1 MDQQGGLR
9 GEASRRYF
17 GQPGRDYFAR
27 QDKDGVWAARFN
39 KFLFAPFISPTDD
52 ILDFGCGGGHL
63 LNVLEAR
70 TKIGIDIN
78 PIARESVGQ
87 KGIKAYA
94 NLEALEEGL
103 SFDRIITSHALEH
116 VPCPYDILVGL
127 RKLLRPQGALVWLS
141 PMDDWRRRLHRSWQA
156 NDFDMHLYAWTP
168 LTIGNLLVTAG
179 YRPQSIEIIT
189 HAFPPRFSK
198 QLWQIHPTLFHLI
211 GRAWAMVS
219 NRRQIRAVATLVA
232 GHD

>member
-1 MDQQGGLR
+1 MMLMDESTKLGSA
-9 GEASRRYF
+9 EEHYM

-39 KFLFAPFISPTDD
+39 QFLFAPFISPTDD

-70 TKIGIDIN
+70 TKVGIDIN

-94 NLEALEEGL
+94 NLEELEG
-103 SFDRIITSHALEH
+103 SFFDRIITSHALEH
-116 VPCPYDILVGL
+116 VPSPFHTLVSL
-127 RKLLRPQGALVWLS
+127 RKLLRPQGMLIWLS

-156 NDFDMHLYAWTP
+156 NDFDMHLYTWTP

-179 YRPQSIEIIT
+179 YRPQSIEIVT

-198 QLWQIHPTLFHLI
+198 QLWQIHPALFQVV

-219 NRRQIRAVATLVA
+219 KRRQLRAVAVL
-232 GHD
+232 GLP